1 MYSDHKKILIIDDD
15 AQIREIA
22 VNVLKT
28 LGYKAYSAN
37 DGETAIELYQQAMDA
52 NQSFDAVILDL
63 TIPYGMGGK
72 ETIIELKKIDPN
84 VKAIISSGYSSD
96 PVILEYKKYGFSGAI
111 NKPYRIEEL
120 AQIIKQVLDDEKE

>member
-1 MYSDHKKILIIDDD
+1 MDSDHKKILIIDDD
-15 AQIREIA
+15 ARIRDIT

-37 DGETAIELYQQAMDA
+37 DGETAIEFYQQAMDA

-63 TIPYGMGGK
+63 TIPNGMGGK

-96 PVILEYKKYGFSGAI
+96 PVILEYKKYGFCGAI
-111 NKPYRIEEL
+111 NKPYRIEEIS
-120 AQIIKQVLDDEKE
+120 QIIKQVLDDEKE